1 MLELSAQEGFLPGK
15 SPTRQ
20 NRDTELRSLVS
31 RPQPASLSRLGLFLT
46 ELSSFIPSIG
56 SVPSKRE
63 LFIFLFFLFF
73 YILFLLLEYSCFTI
87 LC

>member
-31 RPQPASLSRLGLFLT
+31 WPQPASLSRLGLFLT
-46 ELSSFIPSIG
+46 ELSSFIPSSG
-56 SVPSKRE
+56 SAPLKRVIRFSF
-63 LFIFLFFLFF
+63 LSFLHFIFV
-73 YILFLLLEYSCFTI
+73 IGV
-87 LC
+87 

>member
-31 RPQPASLSRLGLFLT
+31 WPQPASLSRLGLFLT
-46 ELSSFIPSIG
+46 ELSSFIPSSG
-56 SVPSKRE
+56 SAPLKRE
-63 LFIFLFFLFF
+63 LFVFLFFLFS
-73 YILFLLLEYSCFTI
+73 FLHFI
-87 LC
+87 FVIGV